1 MEKNSNSI
9 KDANESDNF
18 FFQLL
23 GFIHLCHD
31 NVKAAA
37 AAVPNS
43 PSKSESSSSFELD
56 IEGQAVRM
64 SWCRRAAHA
73 AALLRRKTD
82 HGAKTIWDTMWKFL
96 FSLHIAKTILIL
108 FMNEHKGIHLRTKRI
123 LLEPVWNK
131 RHCLWKMSTDF
142 LLMIRT

>member
-43 PSKSESSSSFELD
+43 LSKSESSNSFELD

-73 AALLRRKTD
+73 DGRQIWEQKLSGTQCENSYFHYTLRK
-82 HGAKTIWDTMWKFL
+82 L
-96 FSLHIAKTILIL
+96 F
-108 FMNEHKGIHLRTKRI
+108 
-123 LLEPVWNK
+123 
-131 RHCLWKMSTDF
+131 
-142 LLMIRT
+142 

>member
-1 MEKNSNSI
+1 MFWGFFIFQMELDTVTSLTRKQYKHSI
-9 KDANESDNF
+9 ASSRQLYLCYLIKKKLQLQWRKIPTASKMPMSQITF

-37 AAVPNS
+37 AAVLNS
-43 PSKSESSSSFELD
+43 PSKAENSSSFELD

-73 AALLRRKTD
+73 TALLRRKTD
-82 HGAKTIWDTMWKFL
+82 HGAKTIWDTM
-96 FSLHIAKTILIL
+96 
-108 FMNEHKGIHLRTKRI
+108 
-123 LLEPVWNK
+123 
-131 RHCLWKMSTDF
+131 
-142 LLMIRT
+142 

>member
-1 MEKNSNSI
+1 MFWGFFIFQMELDTVTSLTRKQYKHSIASSRQLYLCYLIKKKLKLQWRKNSNSI

-37 AAVPNS
+37 AAAVPNS
-43 PSKSESSSSFELD
+43 PSKSENSSSFELD

-82 HGAKTIWDTMWKFL
+82 HGAKTIWDTM
-96 FSLHIAKTILIL
+96 
-108 FMNEHKGIHLRTKRI
+108 
-123 LLEPVWNK
+123 
-131 RHCLWKMSTDF
+131 
-142 LLMIRT
+142 